1 MLHKETIESGTL
13 ELLKK
18 VQSLDLLSDF
28 NLAGGTSLA
37 LQIGHR
43 VSIDLDLFTQ
53 KDFDTNEVLETL
65 EESFGF
71 SMSFTSKNTLI
82 GNIGSVNL
90 DLISH
95 KYPLVEEVII
105 EEEVRLLTP
114 ADIAAMKLN
123 AIAGN
128 GTRSKDFVDI
138 YFLLKQYSLN
148 EIVDFYNKKY
158 SNRNLI
164 HVLKSLVYFDEI
176 SLIDWPNM
184 VLEKQLTLNKIKKE
198 IISHVKAFDMKIS

>member
-18 VQSLDLLSDF
+18 IQSLDLLSDF

-71 SMSFTSKNTLI
+71 SMSFTSKNTLK

-95 KYPLVEEVII
+95 KYTLVEEVII
-105 EEEVRLLTP
+105 EEEVRLLSP

-138 YFLLKQYSLN
+138 YFLLKQYTLN